1 MNSQEIVIDSR
12 DLNYSQD
19 KAARKKFMNSEEND
33 QSHDFMSSNENQLNL
48 GQSCSS
54 LDNI

>member
-1 MNSQEIVIDSR
+1 MDSR

-19 KAARKKFMNSEEND
+19 KAARKKLMNSEEND
-33 QSHDFMSSNENQLNL
+33 QSHDFMSSNENQLNF